1 MASLPTIDLNPE
13 MLAAAAESRAWPFEE
28 ARKIIERYE
37 QDRFSGGR
45 AVRDGLRPVRPAAYR
60 HVRRGGAHDH
70 GAARLPRADRRQGP
84 DAAAVLLRRHGR
96 LAQGAG
102 QRAQQG
108 DAARLS
114 RQAADARAR
123 PVLERISVVRRG
135 QQCAAARLPRPLR
148 LRLRIRLVD
157 RLLHVGPLRRD
168 AAEDARALRRGD
180 GDHAAVAARGAVA
193 DLFAV
198 PADPSQDRRSS
209 AGADRRAQASTRAR
223 SSGAIPIRGERFETP
238 VTGGHVKLQVEARLG
253 DALGGAR
260 RSTTRCPA
268 RT

>member
-1 MASLPTIDLNPE
+1 MATLPTIDLNPE

-28 ARKIIERYE
+28 AKKIVDRYKKT
-37 QDRFSGGR
+37 RLSGDR
-45 AVRDGLRPVRPAAYR
+45 AVRDRLRPVRPAAYR
-60 HVRRGGAHDH
+60 HVRRGRPHDH
-70 GAARLPRADRRQGP
+70 GAARLPRADRRQGQ
-84 DAAAVLLRRHGR
+84 DTAALLLRRHGR

-123 PVLERISVVRRG
+123 PVLQRISVVRRG

-148 LRLRIRLVD
+148 LRLRIRLLD
-157 RLLHVGPLRRD
+157 RLLYVGPLRRD

-198 PADPSQDRRSS
+198 PADPSRRPASS
-209 AGADRRAQASTRAR
+209 CRCRSTSARSRPAR
-223 SSGAIPIRGERFETP
+223 SSGAIPTRRTLRDAGDRRP
-238 VTGGHVKLQVEARLG
+238 RQAAMEAGLG
-253 DALGGAR
+253 DALGGALA
-260 RSTTRCPA
+260 STTKCPA